1 MKYILIIIIIENL
14 DINKLNIIKKIW
26 YSYYHKIIIKT

>member
-14 DINKLNIIKKIW
+14 DINKLNIIKKI
-26 YSYYHKIIIKT
+26 